1 MYQVIVI
8 EKILGI
14 VTENTY
20 GFPTKEQRDLFM
32 ELCGDDDVFVFNRD
46 LVAV

>member
-8 EKILGI
+8 EEILGI

-20 GFPTKEQRDLFM
+20 GFPTEAQRDFFM
-32 ELCGDDDVFVFNRD
+32 ELCEDDGVIAFEINP
-46 LVAV
+46 VAV